1 VRLTCDDCPRTFRT
15 STGLEWHRE
24 REHKVL
30 EVTTP
35 EETQG
40 AAPDTTIGPH
50 SVEESSTIAQL
61 ATPTP
66 PVSEP
71 TAAGDYNCLD
81 CLGANHLGGFYLS
94 GAVTHHRY
102 TGHRLEHIPGSDL
115 HISPLLGSLRHREP
129 LRKYQLP

>member
-1 VRLTCDDCPRTFRT
+1 VRLTCHDCPRTFRT

-40 AAPDTTIGPH
+40 AAPIDAPGISDTTNGPY

-71 TAAGDYNCLD
+71 TAPGDYNCLG
-81 CLGANHLGGFYLS
+81 CRGANYMGGFFLS
-94 GAVTHHRY
+94 GAIAHHRQ
-102 TGHRLEHIPGSDL
+102 TGHRLEHIPGSFDGV
-115 HISPLLGSLRHREP
+115 IR
-129 LRKYQLP
+129 QI

>member
-1 VRLTCDDCPRTFRT
+1 VRLTCTDCPKTFRT

-24 REHKVL
+24 RNHQVL
-30 EVTTP
+30 VPTS
-35 EETQG
+35 EETGG
-40 AAPDTTIGPH
+40 AAADT

-94 GAVTHHRY
+94 GAVAHHRY

-115 HISPLLGSLRHREP
+115 TRFTASPRAAP
-129 LRKYQLP
+129 